1 MKILSNRDRIKLDL
15 QEFKVFY
22 ARCREGGAQWACLN
36 AADEANAADEGKK
49 RCGSSKNTAATDSR
63 AAFRKLNH
71 W

>member
-1 MKILSNRDRIKLDL
+1 MKILSNGDRIKLDL

-49 RCGSSKNTAATDSR
+49 EM
-63 AAFRKLNH
+63 RKQ
-71 W
+71 